1 MVFDFSFFFLLLV
14 YLLSIIICIVFSC
27 CLSLS
32 SKKNIYLHIKKNF
45 PFQWVNILLLYNS
58 YLVVTR
64 VYYFF
69 FYNQLTKRQGRQPQ
83 IHTIIGTIHTTNK
96 PECENERE
104 REREKNLQPKKLK
117 QSETAKKKNTKKKN
131 LFPLEF
137 SFLIFIF
144 IESFPIDLFF
154 NSFWDLFYSTN
165 LIIYKS
171 CQNQLVLQIYQI
183 KGMYLRKNR
192 SRGFKQGTDQKQHD
206 QKEKKNKYLKTKQKI
221 FLLSRLFV
229 CLSVCLFD
237 CWLV

>member
-1 MVFDFSFFFLLLV
+1 MYFHVV
-14 YLLSIIICIVFSC
+14 YLCRQ
-27 CLSLS
+27 
-32 SKKNIYLHIKKNF
+32 KKNIYLHIKKNF
-45 PFQWVNILLLYNS
+45 SLPVGEHSFAIQFLFSCYA
-58 YLVVTR
+58 R
-64 VYYFF
+64 VLFF

-104 REREKNLQPKKLK
+104 REREKLTTKKI
-117 QSETAKKKNTKKKN
+117 ETERDSQKKNTKKKN

-183 KGMYLRKNR
+183 KGMYLRKKR

-206 QKEKKNKYLKTKQKI
+206 QKEKKKQIFKNKTKN
-221 FLLSRLFV
+221 FFAVS
-229 CLSVCLFD
+229 SVCLFV

>member
-32 SKKNIYLHIKKNF
+32 SKKKYILTHKKKF
-45 PFQWVNILLLYNS
+45 SLPVGEHSFAIQFLFSCYA
-58 YLVVTR
+58 R
-64 VYYFF
+64 VLFF

-104 REREKNLQPKKLK
+104 REREKLTTKKI
-117 QSETAKKKNTKKKN
+117 ETERDSQKKNTKKKN

-144 IESFPIDLFF
+144 IESFPIDFFF

-183 KGMYLRKNR
+183 KGMYLRKKR

-206 QKEKKNKYLKTKQKI
+206 QKEKKKQILKNKTKN
-221 FLLSRLFV
+221 FFAVS
-229 CLSVCLFD
+229 SVCLFV

>member
-1 MVFDFSFFFLLLV
+1 MYFHVV
-14 YLLSIIICIVFSC
+14 YLCRQ
-27 CLSLS
+27 
-32 SKKNIYLHIKKNF
+32 KKNIYLHIKKNF
-45 PFQWVNILLLYNS
+45 SLPVGEHSFAIQFLFSCYA
-58 YLVVTR
+58 R
-64 VYYFF
+64 VLFF

-104 REREKNLQPKKLK
+104 REREKLTTKKI
-117 QSETAKKKNTKKKN
+117 ETERDSQKKNTKKKN

-183 KGMYLRKNR
+183 KGMYLRKKR
-192 SRGFKQGTDQKQHD
+192 SRGFKQGRDQKQHD
-206 QKEKKNKYLKTKQKI
+206 QKEKKKQILKNKTKN
-221 FLLSRLFV
+221 FFAVSSVCLFV
-229 CLSVCLFD
+229 CLTVGLFD
-237 CWLV
+237 NQLF

>member
-1 MVFDFSFFFLLLV
+1 MIFRFFLLLV

-32 SKKNIYLHIKKNF
+32 SKKKYILTHKKKF
-45 PFQWVNILLLYNS
+45 SLPVGEHSFAIQFLFSCYA
-58 YLVVTR
+58 R
-64 VYYFF
+64 VLFF

-96 PECENERE
+96 PECENE

-144 IESFPIDLFF
+144 IESFPIDFFF

-183 KGMYLRKNR
+183 KGMYLRKKR

-229 CLSVCLFD
+229 CLSVGLFD
-237 CWLV
+237 NQLF